1 MNSAPILDLL
11 LLALAVG
18 AVVWAMAER
27 GRAQRALAELALGR
41 LGNDAIRGQA
51 AMAANAVTD
60 ELIKRAAETLRPMGE
75 TLERFETRVSAMEK
89 ARAEEAG
96 GLKTQIDQLLAAS
109 MATQAEARRLSEAL
123 RRGSGVQGRWGE
135 QMLRNVLELAGM
147 HAGTDFSEQVHVAT
161 GEGVQRPDV
170 TVNLP
175 GGGVFVIDAKCSI
188 TAYLEAQEAPDEAGR
203 EAAYQRHA
211 ASVKTHMQSL
221 AVKAY
226 WDQFDAS
233 PDFVVMFIPGDAF
246 LSAAQDR
253 LPDLHTQAM
262 ERRVIMVTPS
272 SLFALC
278 KAVIYGWR
286 AQEQTLNAKEI
297 ASLGRDLHRRLA
309 IMGGHVAGLG
319 KSLSAAV
326 GKYND
331 FVGSLETQVM
341 TQARRFEALRAD
353 NPSAPIPD
361 LPEIEAPVRP
371 LVKLAAEEAP
381 AALTLGGAAHT
392 SAP

>member
-1 MNSAPILDLL
+1 MNSVPILDLL
-11 LLALAVG
+11 LLALAIG
-18 AVVWAMAER
+18 AAIWAVVER
-27 GRAQRALAELALGR
+27 GRAQRALGELALGR
-41 LGNDAIRGQA
+41 LGDEAIRGQA
-51 AMAANAVTD
+51 AVAANAVTD

-75 TLERFETRVSAMEK
+75 TLERFESRVSAMEK
-89 ARAEEAG
+89 ARAAEAG
-96 GLKTQIDQLLAAS
+96 GLKTQIEQLLAAS

-123 RRGSGVQGRWGE
+123 RRGAGVQGRWGE

-147 HAGTDFSEQVHVAT
+147 RAGTDFSEQVHVAT
-161 GEGVQRPDV
+161 GDGAQRPDV

-188 TAYLEAQEAPDEAGR
+188 TAYLEAQEAPDEVAR

-211 ASVKTHMQSL
+211 ASVKTHMNSL

-297 ASLGRDLHRRLA
+297 ASLGRELHRRLA
-309 IMGGHVAGLG
+309 LMGGHVAGLG
-319 KSLSAAV
+319 KSLGAAV
-326 GKYND
+326 GKYNE

-341 TQARRFEALRAD
+341 TQARRFEALKAD
-353 NPSAPIPD
+353 NPSTPIPD
-361 LPEIEAPVRP
+361 LPGIEAPVRP
-371 LVKLAAEEAP
+371 LVKLAAEEPP
-381 AALTLGGAAHT
+381 AALTLSGAAHT

>member
-1 MNSAPILDLL
+1 MNSVPILDLL
-11 LLALAVG
+11 LIAIAVG

-27 GRAQRALAELALGR
+27 GRAQRALGELALGR
-41 LGNDAIRGQA
+41 SGDQAIRAQA
-51 AMAANAVTD
+51 ALSANAVTD

-147 HAGTDFSEQVHVAT
+147 RAGVDFSEQVHLAT
-161 GEGVQRPDV
+161 GEGAQRPDV

-188 TAYLEAQEAPDEAGR
+188 TAYLEAQEAPDEAAR
-203 EAAYQRHA
+203 EGAYQRHA
-211 ASVKTHMQSL
+211 ASVKTHMLSL
-221 AVKAY
+221 AGKAY

-297 ASLGRDLHRRLA
+297 ASLGRELHRRLA

-319 KSLSAAV
+319 KSLGAAV

-341 TQARRFEALRAD
+341 TQARRFEALKAD

-371 LVKLAAEEAP
+371 LVKLAAEEPP